1 MQFWRCSLYL
11 CLQLLVTI
19 VALAVQ
25 EAVASSSQYLALYLG
40 ISVFP
45 HEKMN
50 LASTKVEERIKLK
63 WY

>member
-45 HEKMN
+45 HEK
-50 LASTKVEERIKLK
+50 
-63 WY
+63 